1 MLRDGTVV
9 KGGAVR
15 EYLNTREAE
24 SRVRR
29 YKSGTRP
36 EQKRYR
42 SGTEAGQKRYK
53 TGTKAVQKRYKSGTK
68 RVDRVVVIG

>member
-36 EQKRYR
+36 EQKRNR
-42 SGTEAGQKRYK
+42 SGTEAVQDRNKS
-53 TGTKAVQKRYKSGTK
+53 GTKAVQKEWTGWW
-68 RVDRVVVIG
+68 